1 MGDDYNKTV
10 EYRHANLKGSGD
22 FTPLS
27 SRHQPEMRFKA
38 WIASACPLTI
48 CDGKCGGLEGVY
60 TSTVRV
66 RHTITCFAAPSDLDL
81 GRSAPPRD
89 MSRFSFRIKTGT
101 RSMIPALVA
110 MGVALILLYGA

>member
-1 MGDDYNKTV
+1 
-10 EYRHANLKGSGD
+10 
-22 FTPLS
+22 
-27 SRHQPEMRFKA
+27 
-38 WIASACPLTI
+38 
-48 CDGKCGGLEGVY
+48 VY

-110 MGVALILLYGA
+110 MGVALILLYGAYESLTSTQVIKISSGSPGGGYYELGTKPLFLEPIRPPVNP